1 MPLYRTRERAHSY
14 GHEIGVLLLDVN
26 QPFVP
31 GDVGN
36 ASTWGYPV
44 LYQPVPGCD
53 IDRMVH
59 KGDPELVHAI
69 EEAAKDLE
77 AQGVRGITSNCGF
90 MLRFQQQVAKSVGVP
105 VFLSSLLQLPAI
117 LTSFARQR
125 PVGVMTA
132 SAKGL
137 TPDLLKLA
145 HVDPDDPVKTYGMD
159 SYPEFDEP
167 FMQDSGV
174 VDTDALEAAI
184 ADMTRRMLREH
195 PDMGAILLECADLTP
210 YGHVVQR
217 VADLPVFDFKTMVDF
232 FVSARHRP
240 RYQGHY

>member
-1 MPLYRTRERAHSY
+1 MPIYRTRPRAESY
-14 GHEIGVLLLDVN
+14 GHEIGVMLLDVN

-36 ASTWGYPV
+36 ASTWDHTV
-44 LYQPVPGCD
+44 LFKTVPGCS
-53 IDRMVH
+53 IDRLIRQA
-59 KGDPELVHAI
+59 DESLVEAAI
-69 EEAAKDLE
+69 ETAKDLE

-90 MLRFQQQVAKSVGVP
+90 LLRFQAQVARAVDVP

-125 PVGVMTA
+125 PVGVLTA

-137 TPDLLKLA
+137 SPDLLRRA
-145 HVDPDDPVKTYGMD
+145 HVDEDDPVVSYGMEE
-159 SYPEFDEP
+159 YPEFDEP

-174 VDTDALEAAI
+174 VDTDAMEAAM

-232 FVSARHRP
+232 FVSSRHRP
-240 RYQGHY
+240 RYDGHY

>member
-1 MPLYRTRERAHSY
+1 MPIYRTRERAHSY

-53 IDRMVH
+53 IERLIY
-59 KGDPELVHAI
+59 KGDPELIHAI
-69 EEAAKDLE
+69 TDSARQLE

-90 MLRFQQQVAKSVGVP
+90 MLRFQEPLARAVGVP

-132 SAKGL
+132 SGSGL
-137 TPDLLKLA
+137 NADLLKLA
-145 HVDPDDPVKTYGMD
+145 HVDPDDPVKVYGMD
-159 SYPEFDEP
+159 AYPEFDEP

-174 VDTDALEAAI
+174 VDTDAMEAAV

-195 PDMGAILLECADLTP
+195 PDMGAVLLECADLTP
-210 YGHVVQR
+210 YGHVVQS